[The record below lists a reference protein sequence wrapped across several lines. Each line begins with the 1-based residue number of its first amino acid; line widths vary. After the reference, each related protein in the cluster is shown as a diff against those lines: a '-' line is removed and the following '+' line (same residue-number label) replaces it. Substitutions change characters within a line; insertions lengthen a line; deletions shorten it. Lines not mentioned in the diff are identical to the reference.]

1 MENRNLKLVKN
12 KKQKKINNAILFLCI
27 AVILGT
33 GIYFL
38 ITDFSIQSIEVKGN
52 TTYTD
57 GEIINAIKEQDY
69 VGNTLVMIAQNQV
82 FGQTYLPFIENI
94 SMGYDNSHVLKVKV
108 KEKLRAGVFEYM
120 NKNVYFNSEGIAL
133 ESRNQLFEGVPVVT
147 GVSFDKLVLGKQI
160 PVKGD
165 YFNTIMNITK
175 KISTYGLEISEIH
188 FENEDDITLVSGK
201 FEIYLGSSM
210 YLDGKMSKIS
220 GILSSVSKEH
230 KKGVIDMHLY
240 TDEKNIITYHK

>member
-12 KKQKKINNAILFLCI
+12 KKQKKINKAILFLCI

-175 KISTYGLEISEIH
+175 KSLPTDWKSPRFILKMRM
-188 FENEDDITLVSGK
+188 TLPLSRASLRFIWEVPCILTGK
-201 FEIYLGSSM
+201 CQKFQAFCLLFQRNI
-210 YLDGKMSKIS
+210 
-220 GILSSVSKEH
+220 
-230 KKGVIDMHLY
+230 KKV
-240 TDEKNIITYHK
+240 

>member
-12 KKQKKINNAILFLCI
+12 TKRKKLNKAFLFLCI

-38 ITDFSIQSIEVKGN
+38 ITDFSIQNIEVKGN

-57 GEIINAIKEQDY
+57 GEIIKAVKEQDY
-69 VGNTLVMIAQNQV
+69 VENTLVMIAQNQV

-94 SMGYDNSHVLKVKV
+94 TMGYDDSHTLKIKV

-147 GVSFDKLVLGKQI
+147 GVSFDKMVLGEQI
-160 PVKGD
+160 PVKGN

-188 FENEDDITLVSGK
+188 FENEDDITLFSGK
-201 FEIYLGSSM
+201 FEIYLGASM

-220 GILSSVSKEH
+220 GILSSVSKKH

>member
-12 KKQKKINNAILFLCI
+12 TKKKKFNKVIFFLCLI
-27 AVILGT
+27 AVLGT

-57 GEIINAIKEQDY
+57 GEIINAVKSQDY
-69 VGNTLVMIAQNQV
+69 VNNTLIMMAQNQI
-82 FGQTYLPFIENI
+82 FGQTYLPFIENV
-94 SMGYDNSHVLKVKV
+94 SMGYDESHVLKIKV

-147 GVSFDKLVLGKQI
+147 GVSFDKMVLGKKI
-160 PVKGD
+160 PVQGD

-201 FEIYLGSSM
+201 YQVYLGSSQ
-210 YLDGKMSKIS
+210 YLDGKMSRIS
-220 GILSSVSKEH
+220 GILSSVSKGH
-230 KKGVIDMHLY
+230 KKGTVDMHLY

>member
-1 MENRNLKLVKN
+1 MHCSHFGDGN
-12 KKQKKINNAILFLCI
+12 
-27 AVILGT
+27 
-33 GIYFL
+33 
-38 ITDFSIQSIEVKGN
+38 FSIQSIEVKGN

-188 FENEDDITLVSGK
+188 FENEDEALVFAYFYANKSFDSQREDELTWGGYELRVCREADGQWRMKTHKCFFTRQDGSRTGRFGEQKDRPWPPIPEFTL
-201 FEIYLGSSM
+201 
-210 YLDGKMSKIS
+210 
-220 GILSSVSKEH
+220 
-230 KKGVIDMHLY
+230 
-240 TDEKNIITYHK
+240 